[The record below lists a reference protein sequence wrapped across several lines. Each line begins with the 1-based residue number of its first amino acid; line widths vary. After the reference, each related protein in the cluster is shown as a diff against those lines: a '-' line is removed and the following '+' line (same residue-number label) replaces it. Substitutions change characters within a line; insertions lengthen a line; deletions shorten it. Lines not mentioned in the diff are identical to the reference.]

1 MATFPALTPSTRTYT
16 PGQIAATPIPSLNGD
31 ELSVRHSNASTGHI
45 LRLGF
50 NLLTR
55 AQHYELVSH
64 YSLHGR
70 FVPFDLDSSTLTAA
84 GLTFPSGYLWI
95 YASSP
100 ETEEICDEVNATVE
114 LELIPPYTI

>member
-1 MATFPALTPSTRTYT
+1 MATFPALTPSSRAYT
-16 PGQIAATPIPSLNGD
+16 PGQYAATPISTLDND
-31 ELSVRHSNASTGHI
+31 ELSVRQANASIGTT

-50 NLLTR
+50 RLLTT
-55 AQHYELVSH
+55 AEHYQIVSH

-70 FVPFDLDSSTLTAA
+70 FVPFDLAAATLAA
-84 GLTFPSGYLWI
+84 SGLSFPSGYLWI

-100 ETEEICDEVNATVE
+100 ETDQTCAEINVTVE